1 MKDKSIVAANA
12 NPSVAVNGNIWVINC
27 KHTNSSAGGNTD
39 SRYGLQIA
47 TKLSD
52 NTTVRAGNTGKASYN
67 TDVAINAFFKNLTP
81 SWFGNPGTGWNGNN
95 FTAKYIQC

>member
-27 KHTNSSAGGNTD
+27 KHTNSNAGGNTD

-47 TKLSD
+47 TKLQD
-52 NTTVRAGNTGKASYN
+52 NGVHRVGNTCADTYN
-67 TDVAINAFFKNLTP
+67 KDVAVSKFIKNLTP
-81 SWFGNPGTGWNGNN
+81 AWFGNPGWTGNN
-95 FTAKYIQC
+95 FQAKYIQC